1 MGSLRHIGVVTAGG
15 DCPGMNAA
23 LRAIVKSAVYRHGL
37 QVTGFLDGFAGLLA
51 DQSRPLEADDV
62 SGILIQ
68 GGTIL
73 GASNR
78 DDPFHVPVQDSV
90 ARTHVDRS
98 DVVLATLARHGID
111 ALVVIG
117 GDGSLMIAHWL
128 GQKGVRIVGIPKTID
143 NDVWG
148 TDTSLGFDSAVSV
161 ATEAVDRLH
170 STAAS
175 HHRVMVLEL
184 MGRHTGWIALEAG
197 IAGGGDVI
205 LIPEIPFQY
214 ETVAEGILD
223 RVKRGRRFSIVVVAE
238 GAKRPSGETVVR
250 EFIED
255 SPDPIRLGGIGAVVA
270 HALGALVPF
279 EARYV
284 VLGHI
289 QRGGSPT
296 PFDRVLATRFGV
308 AALQTLI
315 DGEEGSMVALNGTR
329 IDRVPIAD
337 AVSKRKAVDPAGERV
352 KIARSVGTVFGDEHR
367 SQSARERTV
376 ETHERES
383 RVR

>member
-1 MGSLRHIGVVTAGG
+1 MGPLRHIGVVTAGG

-51 DQSRPLEADDV
+51 DQTRSLEADGV
-62 SGILIQ
+62 SGILTQ

-78 DDPFHVPVQDSV
+78 DDPFHVPVQGPV

-98 DVVLATLARHGID
+98 DVVLATLSRHSID

-117 GDGSLMIAHWL
+117 GDGGLTIAHWL
-128 GQKGVRIVGIPKTID
+128 GKEGVRIVGIPKTID

-148 TDTSLGFDSAVSV
+148 TDTSLGFDSALAV

-197 IAGGGDVI
+197 IAGSGDVI

-214 ETVAEGILD
+214 EAVAEGILD
-223 RVKRGRRFSIVVVAE
+223 RIKRGRRFSIVVVAE

-284 VLGHI
+284 VLGHT

-308 AALQTLI
+308 AALQALI

-329 IDRVPIAD
+329 IDRVPIVD

-367 SQSARERTV
+367 NQSAKERTD
-376 ETHERES
+376 ETHDRKS
-383 RVR
+383 RAR

>member
-1 MGSLRHIGVVTAGG
+1 MRPLRHIGVVTAGG

-51 DQSRPLEADDV
+51 DQARSLGSDDV
-62 SGILIQ
+62 SGILTQ

-78 DDPFHVPVQDSV
+78 DDPFHVPVQGPV

-98 DVVLATLARHGID
+98 DVVLATLSRHGID

-117 GDGSLMIAHWL
+117 GDGSLTIAQQL

-143 NDVWG
+143 NDVSG
-148 TDTSLGFDSAVSV
+148 TDRSLGFDSALSV

-175 HHRVMVLEL
+175 HHRIMVLEL
-184 MGRHTGWIALEAG
+184 MGRNAGWIALEAG

-205 LIPEIPFQY
+205 LIPEIPFRY
-214 ETVAEGILD
+214 EPVAEGILN

-238 GAKRPSGETVVR
+238 GAKCPSGGTVVR
-250 EFIED
+250 EIIED
-255 SPDPIRLGGIGAVVA
+255 SPDPVRLGGIGAVIA

-279 EARYV
+279 EVRYV
-284 VLGHI
+284 VLGHT

-296 PFDRVLATRFGV
+296 PFDRMLATRFGV
-308 AALQTLI
+308 AALQALI
-315 DGEEGSMVALNGTR
+315 DGDQGSMVALNGNR
-329 IDRVPIAD
+329 IDRVPIVD
-337 AVSKRKAVDPAGERV
+337 AVSKRKSVDPVGERV
-352 KIARSVGTVFGDEHR
+352 TIARSIGTVFGDE
-367 SQSARERTV
+367 QSLSECKRAD
-376 ETHERES
+376 
-383 RVR
+383 

>member
-1 MGSLRHIGVVTAGG
+1 MRPLRHIGVVTAGG

-51 DQSRPLEADDV
+51 DQARPLGSDDV
-62 SGILIQ
+62 SGILTQ

-78 DDPFHVPVQDSV
+78 DDPFHVPVQGPV

-98 DVVLATLARHGID
+98 HVVLATLSRHGID

-117 GDGSLMIAHWL
+117 GDGSLTIAQGL

-143 NDVWG
+143 NDVSG
-148 TDTSLGFDSAVSV
+148 TDRSLGFDSALSV

-175 HHRVMVLEL
+175 HHRIMVLEL
-184 MGRHTGWIALEAG
+184 MGRNAGWIALEAG

-205 LIPEIPFQY
+205 LIPEIPFRY
-214 ETVAEGILD
+214 EPVAEGILN

-238 GAKRPSGETVVR
+238 GAKCPSGGTVVR
-250 EFIED
+250 EIIED
-255 SPDPIRLGGIGAVVA
+255 SPDPVRLGGIGAVIA

-279 EARYV
+279 EVRYV
-284 VLGHI
+284 VLGHT

-296 PFDRVLATRFGV
+296 PFDRMLATRFGV
-308 AALQTLI
+308 AALQALI
-315 DGEEGSMVALNGTR
+315 DGDQGSMVALNGNR
-329 IDRVPIAD
+329 IDRVPIVD
-337 AVSKRKAVDPAGERV
+337 AVSKRKSVDPVGERV
-352 KIARSVGTVFGDEHR
+352 TIARSIGTVFGDE
-367 SQSARERTV
+367 QSLAECKRAD
-376 ETHERES
+376 
-383 RVR
+383 